1 MNIVSEFYFWWKIS
15 ILLCRWVQC
24 TVYNIHCTVQDII
37 SHCIVYICNI
47 EFIKWGGGV
56 GLQRWV
62 SKITET
68 WVKLEVHRETHHV
81 PKIHGISEYKPTR
94 SYASVYVRLFLTY
107 STYNIWLRN
116 QAYSATTVTCA
127 VFMWRFRLFLRQWRV
142 MSMEDLLYR
151 VAQGGELY

>member
-1 MNIVSEFYFWWKIS
+1 M
-15 ILLCRWVQC
+15 
-24 TVYNIHCTVQDII
+24 
-37 SHCIVYICNI
+37 
-47 EFIKWGGGV
+47 GGGV

-107 STYNIWLRN
+107 VQYLAQKPGIFRYNRDMRGFYVEI
-116 QAYSATTVTCA
+116 QIIFATVESY
-127 VFMWRFRLFLRQWRV
+127 VH
-142 MSMEDLLYR
+142 
-151 VAQGGELY
+151 GGFII